1 MDEFCISLTGIQNQ
15 EKVREIDEDQLKKKI
30 EKLGGRFSSDF
41 TNHVNVLIATKSGT
55 LKYKVSLS

>member
-1 MDEFCISLTGIQNQ
+1 MDEFCVSLTGIQNE
-15 EKVREIDEDQLKKKI
+15 EKLKLKKLI

-55 LKYKVSLS
+55 QKYKVIETNLGC